1 MLVAGVVLA
10 VLVVL
15 GVALMLFYNAL
26 VRGRNLAEEAWSG
39 ISVQLRRRHDLVPAL
54 ISVVQGYAV
63 HEKDVLSAVAGA
75 REAGM
80 KVAGGD
86 ARAVGEA
93 EKGLSLALGRLLA
106 VAEAYP
112 DLKAN
117 ENFLQLQ
124 HSLTE
129 LENDIQM
136 SRRYYK
142 ARCAS
147 RTTASCSFRATWSP
161 DGSVSK
167 KWNIS
172 SSPARRKP
180 PRPRDFPSRRCGA
193 ESASAAPAL

>member
-15 GVALMLFYNAL
+15 GVALMLLYNAL

-80 KVAGGD
+80 KAAGGD

-112 DLKAN
+112 ELKAN

-136 SRRYYK
+136 SRRYYNGTV
-142 ARCAS
+142 REQNN
-147 RTTASCSFRATWSP
+147 R
-161 DGSVSK
+161 VMQ
-167 KWNIS
+167 
-172 SSPARRKP
+172 
-180 PRPRDFPSRRCGA
+180 FPSNMVAGWFGFRKMEYFELSGEEEA
-193 ESASAAPAL
+193 AAPKGFPVA

>member
-15 GVALMLFYNAL
+15 GVALMLLYNAL

-136 SRRYYK
+136 SRRYYNGTV
-142 ARCAS
+142 REQNN
-147 RTTASCSFRATWSP
+147 R
-161 DGSVSK
+161 VMQ
-167 KWNIS
+167 
-172 SSPARRKP
+172 
-180 PRPRDFPSRRCGA
+180 FPSNVVAGWFGFKKMEYFELSGEEEA
-193 ESASAAPAL
+193 AAPKGFPVA